1 MYWQLFSFFISNIS
15 VFLLTSGCCQFLC
28 PPLPFSSH
36 EKKPSGSVC
45 TNLSS
50 MIQREFT
57 RGLGGTLLFFVRQLP
72 RWSGVTRR
80 YHGGR
85 ADVETPS
92 NSPPLHQFVLPVNA
106 FDAFPG
112 PFAIL
117 SACRNFGQFCFHS
130 MHQRPQFR

>member
-1 MYWQLFSFFISNIS
+1 MELYC
-15 VFLLTSGCCQFLC
+15 FLSDNSRAGV
-28 PPLPFSSH
+28 
-36 EKKPSGSVC
+36 GSP
-45 TNLSS
+45 
-50 MIQREFT
+50 
-57 RGLGGTLLFFVRQLP
+57 GGTT
-72 RWSGVTRR
+72 GV
-80 YHGGR
+80 R